1 MRVERSRGRL
11 SLKWAS
17 ATALRGYGY
26 VIQALGP
33 RRQRLV
39 GLIKL
44 AVDLTPDSAA
54 HFRVGPAVA
63 ERRRRRMLGM
73 DVESTGSCP
82 APSAGGASSG
92 GGPSASGGSPSDA
105 SGGAGPAGPNEAD
118 EDDDEEEEGDDDD
131 LLSGASECSGSITGT
146 IDDVFE
152 VAKRCLAELE
162 AAHERGDPIR
172 LVELQAAV
180 LARCPRYSTEATRTI
195 APCTDADFAAAHDM
209 LRAVAAE
216 LRRLKTRVID
226 NMQRGLTVYDM

>member
-92 GGPSASGGSPSDA
+92 GPSASGGSPSDA

-118 EDDDEEEEGDDDD
+118 EDDDEEEGDDDD
-131 LLSGASECSGSITGT
+131 LISGASECSGSISGS
-146 IDDVFE
+146 INDVFE
-152 VAKRCLAELE
+152 TAKRCLA
-162 AAHERGDPIR
+162 
-172 LVELQAAV
+172 
-180 LARCPRYSTEATRTI
+180 
-195 APCTDADFAAAHDM
+195 
-209 LRAVAAE
+209 
-216 LRRLKTRVID
+216 
-226 NMQRGLTVYDM
+226 

>member
-1 MRVERSRGRL
+1 
-11 SLKWAS
+11 
-17 ATALRGYGY
+17 
-26 VIQALGP
+26 
-33 RRQRLV
+33 
-39 GLIKL
+39 
-44 AVDLTPDSAA
+44 
-54 HFRVGPAVA
+54 
-63 ERRRRRMLGM
+63 M
-73 DVESTGSCP
+73 DEESTGSCP
-82 APSAGGASSG
+82 APSAGGASS

-118 EDDDEEEEGDDDD
+118 EDDDEEEGDDDD
-131 LLSGASECSGSITGT
+131 LISGASECSGSISGS
-146 IDDVFE
+146 INDVFE
-152 VAKRCLAELE
+152 TAKRCLAELK
-162 AAHERGDPIR
+162 AAHVRRVPIR

>member
-1 MRVERSRGRL
+1 
-11 SLKWAS
+11 
-17 ATALRGYGY
+17 
-26 VIQALGP
+26 
-33 RRQRLV
+33 
-39 GLIKL
+39 
-44 AVDLTPDSAA
+44 
-54 HFRVGPAVA
+54 
-63 ERRRRRMLGM
+63 M
-73 DVESTGSCP
+73 DEESTGSCP

>member
-1 MRVERSRGRL
+1 VRVERSRGRL

-92 GGPSASGGSPSDA
+92 GPSASGGSPSDA

-118 EDDDEEEEGDDDD
+118 EDDDEEEGDDDD
-131 LLSGASECSGSITGT
+131 LISGASECSGSISGS
-146 IDDVFE
+146 INDVFE
-152 VAKRCLAELE
+152 TAKRCLAELK
-162 AAHERGDPIR
+162 AAHVRRVPIR

-180 LARCPRYSTEATRTI
+180 LARCPRYPTDATRAI
-195 APCTDADFAAAHDM
+195 APCTDADFAEAYGA
-209 LRAVAAE
+209 LRAVGAE
-216 LRRLKTRVID
+216 LKRLATRVIA
-226 NMQRGLTVYDM
+226 NMQRGLTVFDM